1 MLKKAFVAGFPIH
14 HSLSPHIH
22 SFWLQ
27 QYGLQGEY
35 VPCEVKGEDFS
46 HFIHSL
52 REKGFVGGNV
62 TLPHK
67 EQACQLVRASDEMAR
82 QVGAVNTLW
91 FEGDVLWGANSD
103 VEGFARNLD
112 DFACGWEADTA
123 LVLGAG
129 GAARAVIAATFKR
142 GFKRVLLANRTRAR
156 AEMLADH
163 FGEKIDIIG
172 WDDINAHLAKAQ
184 LIINTTSI
192 GIGEDK
198 GTMPLDFSH
207 ADKDAIVSDIVYVP
221 LETPF
226 LRAAACQGLKTV
238 DGLGMLL
245 HQAVLGFEHW
255 FDVTPQVDAS
265 LRQHILAQLT
275 P

>member
-1 MLKKAFVAGFPIH
+1 MFKKAFVAGFPIH

-22 SFWLQ
+22 GFWLQ
-27 QYGLQGEY
+27 QYGLQGAY
-35 VPCEVKGEDFS
+35 LSCEVSKEDFS

-52 REKGFVGGNV
+52 QQQGFVGGNV

-67 EQACQLVRASDEMAR
+67 EQAFQLVRASDEVAR

-103 VEGFARNLD
+103 IEGFARNLD

-129 GAARAVIAATFKR
+129 GAARAVIAAILGR
-142 GFKRVLLANRTRAR
+142 GFKHVLLANRTRER
-156 AEMLADH
+156 AEVLARH
-163 FGEKIDIIG
+163 FGEQVDMIG
-172 WDDINAHLAKAQ
+172 WDAINAYLAKVQ
-184 LIINTTSI
+184 LVVNTTSI
-192 GIGEDK
+192 GIGDDK
-198 GTMPLDFSH
+198 GVMPLDFSY
-207 ADKDAIVSDIVYVP
+207 ADKDVIVSDIVYVP

-226 LRAAACQGLKTV
+226 LRAAACQGLRTV

-245 HQAVLGFEHW
+245 HQAVPGFERW
-255 FDVTPQVDAS
+255 FGVTPQVDAA
-265 LRQHILAQLT
+265 LRQHVLAQFAM
-275 P
+275 